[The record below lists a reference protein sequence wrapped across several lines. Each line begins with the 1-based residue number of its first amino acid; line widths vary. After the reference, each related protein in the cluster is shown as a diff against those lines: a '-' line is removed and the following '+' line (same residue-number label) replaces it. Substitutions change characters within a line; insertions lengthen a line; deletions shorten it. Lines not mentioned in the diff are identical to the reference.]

1 MNHRE
6 KKRKLIITTLSIIC
20 IAVLS
25 LTIAYAA
32 LSETLTISGSG
43 TVTATDWDIS
53 LAKTTSYTNKVT
65 GGATYTEPVI
75 NDTTVSYSVNLTRP
89 GDSVTLY
96 VAVNNTG
103 DVNGEITSVASSTPT
118 CTSSTGNTSD
128 ASLVCDNLDVTITYA
143 NGTAITE
150 GDTVNTESY
159 TCYSGANY
167 GYNKTV
173 LKIVV
178 KLKDTMTAVPS
189 STVTLSN
196 MKHDVI
202 YSQTNRTCQTQ
213 TACFVAGTK
222 VLTENGYKQI
232 EEIKPGDFVYAM
244 NEETNQYELKEVLQK
259 FDSLTS
265 EIYEIKVANQTIRT
279 TARHEF
285 YIIDKGW
292 VRAEEL
298 QVGDK
303 LSSKEDIDTTITKIK
318 IIPQKERTPVYNME
332 VEGHHNYLITE
343 DNLLVHNA
351 GSNVGGI

>member
-6 KKRKLIITTLSIIC
+6 KKRKLIITTLSVIC

-53 LAKTTSYTNKVT
+53 LAKTTIYTNKVT

-75 NDTTVSYSVNLTRP
+75 NDTTVSYSVNLTKP

-96 VAVNNTG
+96 VAVNNNG
-103 DVNGEITSVASSTPT
+103 DVNGAIASVATTTPT

-143 NGTAITE
+143 NGTAITA
-150 GDTVNTESY
+150 GDAINTESY

-178 KLKDTMTAVPS
+178 KLKDTMTSVPG

-222 VLTENGYKQI
+222 VLTENGYKNI
-232 EEIKPGDFVYAM
+232 EDIKVDDYVYAM
-244 NEETNQYELKEVLQK
+244 NLDSNEYELKRVLQK
-259 FDSLTS
+259 FESLTS
-265 EIYEIKVANQTIRT
+265 KIYEINVANRIIKT

-292 VRAEEL
+292 IRAEEL
-298 QVGDK
+298 QEGDK
-303 LSSKEDIDTTITKIK
+303 VSSKEDIDTTITKIK
-318 IIPQKERTPVYNME
+318 IISQKERTPVYNME

-343 DNLLVHNA
+343 DGLLVHN
-351 GSNVGGI
+351 GSSAT

>member
-6 KKRKLIITTLSIIC
+6 KKRKLVITTLSVIAV
-20 IAVLS
+20 AVLS
-25 LTIAYAA
+25 LSIAYAA
-32 LSETLTISGSG
+32 LSEMLTISGTG
-43 TVTATDWDIS
+43 TVNAIDWDIS
-53 LAKTTSYTNKVT
+53 IKNSTGNKTT
-65 GGATYTEPVI
+65 GGATYTTPVV
-75 NDTTVSYSVNLTRP
+75 NGTTITYSVNLTRP

-118 CTSSTGNTSD
+118 CTSATGNTSD

-178 KLKDTMTAVPS
+178 KLKDTMTSVPS